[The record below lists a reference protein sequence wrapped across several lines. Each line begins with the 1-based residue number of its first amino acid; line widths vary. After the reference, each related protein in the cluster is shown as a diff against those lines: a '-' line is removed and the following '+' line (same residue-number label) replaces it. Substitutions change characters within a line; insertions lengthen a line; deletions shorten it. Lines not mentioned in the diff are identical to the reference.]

1 MGIPDHLTC
10 LQKNLY
16 VGQETVRTLYGTID
30 WFKMEKGVWQGWLL
44 SPRLFNLYAEHIM
57 RNAGLDEWQAIIKI
71 GRKNINNLRYEGDTA
86 LMTESKE
93 ELKSLFFFS
102 KEPLDEGEG
111 GDWKSQLKTKY
122 EKNLRS
128 WHRSHHLMASDVKN
142 WLIGKV
148 PNAGKDWGQKEK
160 RVSEDEMVE
169 WHHWL
174 NGHEFG

>member
-93 ELKSLFFFS
+93 ELKSLFFF
-102 KEPLDEGEG
+102 
-111 GDWKSQLKTKY
+111 
-122 EKNLRS
+122 
-128 WHRSHHLMASDVKN
+128 
-142 WLIGKV
+142 
-148 PNAGKDWGQKEK
+148 
-160 RVSEDEMVE
+160 
-169 WHHWL
+169 
-174 NGHEFG
+174 F